1 MMGYDFPD
9 GFSGPEPQVEDP
21 PKEEALHPGLNRSDK
36 RHLLRICGGDVIE
49 KWIRE
54 FDLDNPFTLRLNA
67 PPNNKT

>member
-49 KWIRE
+49 K
-54 FDLDNPFTLRLNA
+54 
-67 PPNNKT
+67 